1 MKKKNKLV
9 MVLPLLAAL
18 CLIATDVLASDGE
31 GGYSV
36 TTNFVWR
43 VINFVVFFGILWH
56 FTGKLI
62 KNYFAGRRQG
72 IQDSLDSLDERR
84 AVAKKRLAEVEQHIA
99 NLDAE
104 RKAILD
110 ESRAQAETLKKN
122 IVAAAHKQAEQIV
135 AQARLTAENEG
146 RTVLAEVRATLADEI
161 VDAAEK
167 VLREKL
173 GPADHDRLI
182 NNSLNKVVLQ

>member
-9 MVLPLLAAL
+9 MVLPFLAML
-18 CLIATDVLASDGE
+18 CLIASDVLASDGE

-62 KNYFAGRRQG
+62 RNYFAGRRQG

-84 AVAKKRLAEVEQHIA
+84 AAAKKRLAEVEQHIA
-99 NLDAE
+99 NLDVE
-104 RKAILD
+104 RRAILD

-122 IVAAAHKQAEQIV
+122 IVAAAHKQAAQIV

-167 VLREKL
+167 VLRDKL
-173 GPADHDRLI
+173 GPVEHDRLI